1 MRFQRNADV
10 LHMRIK
16 LRWFKPSQSSAKS
29 KSWIKLKFWKK
40 RTGMSLQMEFLDGFV
55 GQCSFI
61 QIPIQFKSFN
71 VVELRVVWK
80 LREEVVCVCRIPHFV
95 HPLHRRVWKSERR
108 ANFFF
113 VNSRFREFFSVF
125 ESLTSLLHNFQKQ
138 RTKISATHTTT
149 APYTMRLGK
158 YNATFGSLLN
168 LWENHG
174 KFKNPTE
181 VNESKTEKN
190 FQPKSM
196 KVQWED
202 LLILQ
207 MRWFFQN

>member
-29 KSWIKLKFWKK
+29 KSWIELKFWKK
-40 RTGMSLQMEFLDGFV
+40 RTGMSLQMEFCDGFV
-55 GQCSFI
+55 EQCSFI

-80 LREEVVCVCRIPHFV
+80 LRKEVVCVCRIPHFV

-108 ANFFF
+108 ANLFF

-125 ESLTSLLHNFQKQ
+125 ESLTSVGRFLHNFQKQ
-138 RTKISATHTTT
+138 RTKISATPTTT
-149 APYTMRLGK
+149 APYTMRLW
-158 YNATFGSLLN
+158 NFDTTRRFGR
-168 LWENHG
+168 
-174 KFKNPTE
+174 F
-181 VNESKTEKN
+181 
-190 FQPKSM
+190 
-196 KVQWED
+196 
-202 LLILQ
+202 
-207 MRWFFQN
+207 